1 MLLDII
7 HLPLETESGIKIVE
21 LLLSETKQIKSN
33 QFVFTVCEEI
43 ETWHTEAGSLNFCLN
58 YYTGLYFKG
67 ELIESEKY
75 LEFEFLF

>member
-21 LLLSETKQIKSN
+21 LLFSETKQIKSN
-33 QFVFTVCEEI
+33 QFVFIVCEEI
-43 ETWHTEAGSLNFCLN
+43 EACHTEAVSLNFCLN

-67 ELIESEKY
+67 ELIDTENIWGLNS
-75 LEFEFLF
+75 FF